1 MFDLHCQSQHP
12 ALLWLSIRIK
22 KPAGF
27 LRTLGMLA
35 QVPLGWVGS
44 SWGTVGP
51 VPALGFTMA
60 AGPHHTLLRGLA
72 CDSQFEPWCVC
83 TLPTG
88 HLPPPTAAK
97 YSSPTCVRTHLIPGE
112 QVNSPARPKPTEQAS
127 WEGSQGPPCPPL
139 PRRASDRQES
149 VPIKV
154 LESGPRAA
162 MQQGLC
168 RQA

>member
-1 MFDLHCQSQHP
+1 MGAGD
-12 ALLWLSIRIK
+12 IRL
-22 KPAGF
+22 AG
-27 LRTLGMLA
+27 
-35 QVPLGWVGS
+35 
-44 SWGTVGP
+44 
-51 VPALGFTMA
+51 
-60 AGPHHTLLRGLA
+60 
-72 CDSQFEPWCVC
+72 DSQFEPWCVC
-83 TLPTG
+83 TLPTS

-112 QVNSPARPKPTEQAS
+112 QANSPARPKPTEQAS

-139 PRRASDRQES
+139 RRRASDRQES

-168 RQA
+168 RQAQHVGSPSDSRGDLSLPHPPHPPSPAHSHITPEAETT